1 MSFAVTA
8 CENKTGECGASVGTN
23 GGGGGGGSGKDEL
36 LFVKAIFRSKELT

>member
-23 GGGGGGGSGKDEL
+23 GGGGGSGKDEL